1 MLSKAPILC
10 DCTREKCDA
19 YNTKGCLAYIGAR
32 VVTTYDCR
40 SGVVCGTTTYKCQC
54 SL

>member
-10 DCTREKCDA
+10 DCSRSKCDA
-19 YNTKGCLAYIGAR
+19 YKTKGCLAYIAAL

-40 SGVVCGTTTYKCQC
+40 SGVVCGTKTYAC
-54 SL
+54 SCDL